1 MNASNPADLQLTN
14 LTTLL
19 KQHFP
24 FLRTDTL
31 QRVEDVIRALVEKQ
45 TSNQRLLATALP
57 GTASPE
63 AKKKR
68 LTRCIRDEQLDDDF
82 FLQFLI
88 ALLPT
93 GKLVLALDRTNWE
106 YGEQPVNL
114 LVLGVV
120 LEGFTLPL
128 VWTVIGHGGSSHTLT
143 REKLVARLL
152 KRLPA
157 RRWKALVADREFVG
171 YLWFAFLR
179 KRRIRRAIRIR
190 ADTIIDE
197 LRVDTWFS
205 HVQVGKWHTLLEKAW
220 VYRSLMHLVATR
232 SADGELVV
240 IATDLS
246 IWDVWAVYKLRWS
259 IECTFASL
267 KRRGFDLERS
277 AMTMADH
284 LGRFFGLLTLAWVWC
299 LRVGTWWNAWKPI
312 PIKKHGRP
320 AMSLLTY
327 GWEYLANAVR
337 WDELRTGRCCGLLNW
352 PFSAS
357 GQPGDQVVRY

>member
-1 MNASNPADLQLTN
+1 MYASNPADLQLTN

-19 KQHFP
+19 KRQFP

-31 QRVEDVIRALVEKQ
+31 QRLEDVIRALVEKQ

-57 GTASPE
+57 GMASPE
-63 AKKKR
+63 AKRKR
-68 LTRCIRDEQLDDDF
+68 LARCIRDEQLDDDF
-82 FLQFLI
+82 FLRFLI
-88 ALLPT
+88 SLLPT

-114 LVLGVV
+114 LILGVV

-128 VWTVIGHGGSSHTLT
+128 VWTVIGHGGSSDTLT

-157 RRWKALVADREFVG
+157 VRWKALVADREFVG

-197 LRVDTWFS
+197 LRVDDWFG
-205 HVQVGKWHTLLEKAW
+205 HVRVGKWHTLLEKAW
-220 VYRSLMHLVATR
+220 VYHSLMHVVATR

-246 IWDVWAVYKLRWS
+246 IWEVWAVYKLRWS

-284 LGRFFGLLTLAWVWC
+284 LGRFFGLLILAWVWC
-299 LRVGTWWNAWKPI
+299 LRVGAWLKTWKPI
-312 PIKKHGRP
+312 EIKKHGRP
-320 AMSLLTY
+320 AMSVLTY
-327 GWEYLANAVR
+327 GWQYLTNAVR
-337 WDELRTGRCCGLLNW
+337 WDEQRTQQCCTLMKS
-352 PFSAS
+352 PFSAPAQLA
-357 GQPGDQVVRY
+357 G

>member
-1 MNASNPADLQLTN
+1 MYASNPADLQLTN

-19 KQHFP
+19 KQQFP
-24 FLRTDTL
+24 FLRKDTL
-31 QRVEDVIRALVEKQ
+31 QRVEDVIRALIEKQ

-68 LTRCIRDEQLDDDF
+68 LARCIRDEQLNDDL

-88 ALLPT
+88 SLLPT
-93 GKLVLALDRTNWE
+93 GQLVLALDRTNWD

-157 RRWKALVADREFVG
+157 TRWKALVADREFVG

-190 ADTIIDE
+190 ADTIVDE
-197 LRVDTWFS
+197 MRVDEWFG
-205 HVQVGKWHTLLEKAW
+205 HIQVGKWHTLLEKAW
-220 VYRSLMHLVATR
+220 VYRCLMHVVATR

-284 LGRFFGLLTLAWVWC
+284 LGRFFGLLTLAWGSNSRRTTETLWC
-299 LRVGTWWNAWKPI
+299 EN
-312 PIKKHGRP
+312 HGRK
-320 AMSLLTY
+320 
-327 GWEYLANAVR
+327 
-337 WDELRTGRCCGLLNW
+337 
-352 PFSAS
+352 
-357 GQPGDQVVRY
+357 GQ

>member
-1 MNASNPADLQLTN
+1 MNASNPADHQLTN
-14 LTTLL
+14 LTALL
-19 KQHFP
+19 KRQFP

-57 GTASPE
+57 GTTSPE
-63 AKKKR
+63 AKRKR
-68 LTRCIRDEQLDDDF
+68 LARCIRDEQLDDEF

-88 ALLPT
+88 SLLPT
-93 GKLVLALDRTNWE
+93 GKLVLALDRTNWKH
-106 YGEQPVNL
+106 GEQPVNL

-128 VWTVIGHGGSSHTLT
+128 VWTALGHGGSSDTMT

-157 RRWKALVADREFVG
+157 TRWKALVADREFVG
-171 YLWFAFLR
+171 YVWFSFLR

-190 ADTIIDE
+190 ADTVIDE
-197 LRVDTWFS
+197 LRVDDWFS

-220 VYRSLMHLVATR
+220 VYRSLMNVVATR

-246 IWDVWAVYKLRWS
+246 IWEVWAVYKLRWS

-299 LRVGTWWNAWKPI
+299 LRVGAWLNAWKPT

-320 AMSLLTY
+320 AMSVLTY
-327 GWEYLANAVR
+327 GWAYLANAVR
-337 WDELRTGRCCGLLNW
+337 WDEQRARQCFDLLKS
-352 PFSAS
+352 PFST
-357 GQPGDQVVRY
+357 PGEARG